1 MHSSHPHCCAEH
13 SCGQQQHPK
22 WTVLKVESKPNLTT
36 STKPVLVPAKAKQV
50 SVCPHTLQLPHPS
63 PGDTRQVLGWREEH
77 STPLLLVWA
86 EASAGLAL
94 CCSPRRADRASSK
107 GHLYTWDGLYSA
119 HQTISRPICH
129 PLHTYRHGC
138 ARKSV
143 SEPLQERAP
152 HPALKCRYLSGL
164 WILGSVSGFQARTVT
179 ASSNAQC
186 GQRPHHLSTIT
197 ISCHV
202 WQMRTQRWLSNLHTL
217 LGFHAVLLEQRSV
230 SVWSKGEVKPK

>member
-13 SCGQQQHPK
+13 S
-22 WTVLKVESKPNLTT
+22 WTTAISEMD
-36 STKPVLVPAKAKQV
+36 STQNWKQAKSDNFYKTCPGTCKGKR
-50 SVCPHTLQLPHPS
+50 SVCMSTHPAAAS
-63 PGDTRQVLGWREEH
+63 SQPWRYQPSSGVE
-77 STPLLLVWA
+77 
-86 EASAGLAL
+86 
-94 CCSPRRADRASSK
+94 RRAQHTSAACLSWSFSRASSVVFPQESRSC
-107 GHLYTWDGLYSA
+107 TWDGLYSA

-152 HPALKCRYLSGL
+152 HPALKWRYLSGL
-164 WILGSVSGFQARTVT
+164 WILGSVSGFQAKTVT

-186 GQRPHHLSTIT
+186 GQRPHHLITIT
-197 ISCHV
+197 ISCHI
-202 WQMRTQRWLSNLHTL
+202 WQMKTQCWLSNLHTL
-217 LGFHAVLLEQRSV
+217 LGFHALLLEQRSV